1 MQHSPG
7 FVALVES
14 IRPLVT
20 EVTLDELN
28 AITSVLLIDVR
39 EDHEWAQGRL
49 PNAVHLGRG
58 IIERDIERLYPD
70 TEQTI
75 VLYCGGGH
83 RSVMAAHHLNKMG
96 YSQVKSLIGG
106 YKGAIAAGLNVVTE

>member
-14 IRPLVT
+14 IRPKVN
-20 EVTLDELN
+20 ELTFTQYEHTP
-28 AITSVLLIDVR
+28 AVLLIDIR
-39 EDHEWAQGRL
+39 EDHEWQQGFI
-49 PNAVHLGRG
+49 PQAVHLGRG

-70 TEQTI
+70 KNQPM

-83 RSVMAAHHLNKMG
+83 RSVMSAYHLQLMG
-96 YSQVKSLIGG
+96 YRAVYSLIGG
-106 YKGAIAAGLNVVTE
+106 FKAWQQTQ